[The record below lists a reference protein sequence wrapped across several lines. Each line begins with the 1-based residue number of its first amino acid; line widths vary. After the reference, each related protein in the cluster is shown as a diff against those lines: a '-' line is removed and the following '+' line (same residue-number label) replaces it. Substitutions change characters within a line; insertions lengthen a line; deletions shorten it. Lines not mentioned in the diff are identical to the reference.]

1 MWPLWSWSYGSWIYN
16 YLCNQCLSSL
26 KLCGRTPF
34 MARYIRVITK
44 LPNSVHGKVYS
55 IQLYQW
61 QAIGR
66 LFSLGTPVS
75 STNTTDR
82 NDITEMLLKV
92 ALNTINQTK
101 SNHKYYH
108 NELLN
113 LLLLWK
119 RFNSDSINIKKR
131 TITSLLNK
139 LNTKRPW

>member
-1 MWPLWSWSYGSWIYN
+1 MLSDCINITVAVVVVIVWS
-16 YLCNQCLSSL
+16 LDLQLSVQSV
-26 KLCGRTPF
+26 P
-34 MARYIRVITK
+34 VITK
-44 LPNSVHGKVYS
+44 VVWSNSVHGKVYS
-55 IQLYQW
+55 IQHYQW

-101 SNHKYYH
+101 STHKYYH

-131 TITSLLNK
+131 IITSLLNK